1 MLSHTLLAPVCV
13 CVCVVSHDGYS
24 RTRCS
29 LSLSLSLSH
38 THTQWN
44 STNPAVV
51 KRWRE
56 LRWSAVKTIAFN
68 HIVLGP
74 AMGYFGYQGAVDW
87 GLHMGVDTFPSWLT
101 SMWQITLFM
110 VIDDTM
116 FYWGHRLLHHKRIY
130 KHIHKL
136 HHSFYQPVG
145 VASLYSHPIEVI
157 LTNTIPFMTGPILV
171 GAHMST
177 TWMWLILRICETVD
191 GHCGY
196 DFSWSPYRLL
206 PFSGDSAHHDFHHSH
221 NKGNFGSFVRPSL
234 SLSLFHSTFT
244 RGLLEQYTVC
254 RNRACPVPPIL
265 ALTPYYVH
273 TSTFVQFTWWDKIGG
288 TDKPFEEWAATN
300 PYAQPPPPFF
310 VEWVQTN
317 VFGMAVRSAK
327 KSAVRI

>member
-1 MLSHTLLAPVCV
+1 M
-13 CVCVVSHDGYS
+13 
-24 RTRCS
+24 
-29 LSLSLSLSH
+29 
-38 THTQWN
+38 
-44 STNPAVV
+44 
-51 KRWRE
+51 
-56 LRWSAVKTIAFN
+56 KTIAFN

-244 RGLLEQYTVC
+244 SLHTDSRTH
-254 RNRACPVPPIL
+254 AIL
-265 ALTPYYVH
+265 CTHLYFFSVYVVGQDRRH
-273 TSTFVQFTWWDKIGG
+273 RQAF
-288 TDKPFEEWAATN
+288 
-300 PYAQPPPPFF
+300 
-310 VEWVQTN
+310 
-317 VFGMAVRSAK
+317 
-327 KSAVRI
+327 